1 MFENL
6 EKELDINKTII
17 IVTDMFSDFYAGTE
31 RKGIQLKTQKGNYIE
46 LYNDGTW
53 TYYEGENDEN

>member
-6 EKELDINKTII
+6 LDINETI
-17 IVTDMFSDFYAGTE
+17 IVTDIFSDFCGGTE

-53 TYYEGENDEN
+53 IYYEVESDEN